1 MSAPIHLI
9 KGNDPVLQ
17 ADRARDLIHGLV
29 GDGDRSMMVDEYEGD
44 DYELADVVNAAQTPP
59 FLSERRVVLARHAG
73 RFTTADLV
81 DPLVRYLADPLPTS
95 TVVLVWEKAPNQQRV
110 GNVPKSLSTAVKES
124 GGETI
129 ATAAPSGK
137 GRSSWVNEQIA
148 ATDLSVSSAGARLIE
163 ASLGD
168 DVNRLRSV
176 LEVLAS
182 TYGSD
187 QPLGPAEIEPYLG
200 EAGGVPPWELT
211 DAIDQGNIPLALEN
225 LTRMLAG
232 GGRHPLQLLATLQTH
247 FGRML
252 ALDGA
257 AVGGEKAAA
266 EYLGMK
272 GSTFP
277 AKKAMA
283 QSRRLGS
290 DGVRQAALLL
300 SDADVDLRGR
310 SAWPGELVLEV
321 VVARLSRLAR

>member
-1 MSAPIHLI
+1 VSASVYLI
-9 KGNDPVLQ
+9 KGSDPVLQ
-17 ADRARDLIHGLV
+17 ADRARDLVHELV
-29 GDGDRSMMVDEYEGD
+29 GDGDRSMVVDEFEGD
-44 DYELADVVNAAQTPP
+44 DYELAAVVNSAQTPP
-59 FLSERRVVLARHAG
+59 FLSDRRVVLARHAG

-81 DPLVRYLADPLPTS
+81 TPMVEYLDDPLETS
-95 TVVLVWEKAPNQQRV
+95 SIVLVWEKAPTQQRV
-110 GNVPKSLSTAVKES
+110 GNVPKSLATAVKES

-129 ATAAPSGK
+129 STGAPSGK

-148 ATDLSVSSAGARLIE
+148 AADVSVTGAGAKLIE
-163 ASLGD
+163 STLGD
-168 DVNRLRSV
+168 DVNRLRSI

-182 TYGSD
+182 TYGPDES
-187 QPLGPAEIEPYLG
+187 LGPDEIAPYLG
-200 EAGGVPPWELT
+200 ESGSVPPWELT
-211 DAIDQGNIPLALEN
+211 DAIDRGDIPLALEN
-225 LTRMLAG
+225 LARMLGA
-232 GGRHPLQLLATLQTH
+232 GGRHPLQLLASLQTH

-277 AKKAMA
+277 AKKALA
-283 QSRRLGS
+283 QSRKLGS

-321 VVARLSRLAR
+321 LVARLGRLAR